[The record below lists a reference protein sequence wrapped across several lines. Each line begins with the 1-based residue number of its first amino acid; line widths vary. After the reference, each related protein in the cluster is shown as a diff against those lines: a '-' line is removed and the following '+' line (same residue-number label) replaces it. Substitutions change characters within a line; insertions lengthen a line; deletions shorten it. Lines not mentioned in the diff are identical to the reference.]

1 RTLLKNGVSVVAYD
15 PLALESAK
23 SIFGN
28 TIDFVP
34 SAAQCLQQAG
44 LCVVT
49 LRSREFKE
57 AVEGFIPV
65 SPLAILDCWR
75 IIDSARLDERI
86 KYIPL
91 WRYRNA

>member
-1 RTLLKNGVSVVAYD
+1 VEK
-15 PLALESAK
+15 P
-23 SIFGN
+23 
-28 TIDFVP
+28 
-34 SAAQCLQQAG
+34 
-44 LCVVT
+44 
-49 LRSREFKE
+49 
-57 AVEGFIPV
+57 VEGFIPV